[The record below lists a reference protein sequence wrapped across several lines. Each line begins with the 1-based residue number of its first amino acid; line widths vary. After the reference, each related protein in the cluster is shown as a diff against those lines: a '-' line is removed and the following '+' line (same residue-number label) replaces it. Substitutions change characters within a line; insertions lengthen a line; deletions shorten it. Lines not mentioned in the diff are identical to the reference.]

1 MKVTSEKTA
10 PCEYLLNVEVESERL
25 TKPLRQAA
33 SRLSKRRPLSGFR
46 PGKAPYELAERTYGK
61 AVVYDEMLNNIGD
74 KLYQEALEEAEIEPY
89 DRARFEIDQ
98 LEPLTLKIT
107 VPAQPQVTLGDYR
120 KIKVKLAKP
129 RVTKK
134 QIAEALEQLQA
145 EDTLWV
151 PVERATQLG
160 DQIVID
166 AKGVAAD
173 DHEME
178 QNDFTLE
185 VTESLMPAEFRS
197 HLLGIRPEETKEF
210 DVTYPEDFRDPDLA
224 GKQFHFRVL
233 VRSVKEKELPA
244 LDDEWAQSRGDYE
257 TLDDLRK
264 DIREKLQ
271 QSKRGQAKES
281 ATEEAVNALVEQ
293 ATLEY
298 PAVAVEHEASAM
310 LQSTAGRLSQEGFTL
325 EGYLNSSGRTLEE
338 FREEIR
344 PQAETRLKRSLVLAK
359 FADAERVTLDKEDLD
374 HEVDHISA
382 EFGEQAE
389 AVKDAL
395 RRDAVLRSMSG
406 ELYSRK
412 VAEHLLALATGQAA
426 PRADEAEEAL
436 VRESEAQEST
446 EEAEV

>member
-1 MKVTSEKTA
+1 MKVTSEKTG
-10 PCEYLLNVEVESERL
+10 PCEYLLNIEVESERL

-33 SRLSKRRPLSGFR
+33 HRLSKRRPLSGFR
-46 PGKAPYELAERTYGK
+46 PGKAPYELVELTYGK
-61 AVVYDEMLNNIGD
+61 AIVYDEMLNSIGD
-74 KLYQEALEEAEIEPY
+74 KLYQEALEEAKIEPY

-107 VPAQPQVTLGDYR
+107 VPTQPQVTLGDYR
-120 KIKVKLAKP
+120 KIKVKQAKP

-134 QIAEALEQLQA
+134 EIAQALEQMRE

-151 PVERATQLG
+151 PVERATQMG

-173 DHEME
+173 NEDME
-178 QNDFTLE
+178 QNDLTLE
-185 VTESLMPAEFRS
+185 VTEALMPAEFRS
-197 HLLGIRPEETKEF
+197 HLLGILPEETKEF
-210 DVTYPEDFRDPDLA
+210 DVKYPEDFRDSNLA

-264 DIREKLQ
+264 DIKGKLQ
-271 QSKRGQAKES
+271 QSKRARAKES
-281 ATEEAVNALVEQ
+281 AIEEAVSALVEQ

-298 PAVAVEHEASAM
+298 PGVAVEHEASAM
-310 LQSTAGRLSQEGFTL
+310 LKTTANRLSQEGFTL
-325 EGYLNSSGRTLEE
+325 ESYLNTTGRTLEQ

-344 PQAETRLKRSLVLAK
+344 PQAETRLRRSLVLAK
-359 FADAERVTLDKEDLD
+359 LADAEGVTLEKEDLD
-374 HEVDHISA
+374 REIDHLSA

-395 RRDAVLRSMSG
+395 RREAVLRSMTG
-406 ELYSRK
+406 DLYSRK
-412 VAEHLLALATGQAA
+412 VVEHLLALATGQAV
-426 PRADEAEEAL
+426 PRADQAEEAQEA
-436 VRESEAQEST
+436 ESEAQETT
-446 EEAEV
+446 EDAAA